1 MHRQSAPADRA
12 WRPFLSGSPYLAIV
26 GNFLSPS
33 FANIARLAGVGG
45 EFWVNRRHLR
55 HLCNLGLQTL
65 SIVASSGGLHS
76 VQPTLSKKQ
85 CCDSMAHLPVAPRPR
100 ISPLMDIALTPT
112 SALPATT
119 ARPEALIKWLMFIAL
134 LVFAIVVVGGITRLT
149 ESGLSITEWKPI
161 TGALPP
167 LSDAAWASEFEK
179 YKQIP
184 EYTQINGPAG
194 MTLAEFKF
202 IYFWEWV
209 HRLLGRVIGLA
220 FALPLAWLWIKQAI
234 PAGYKPRLLA
244 LLALGGLQGTIGWW
258 MVSSGLS
265 ARTDVSHYRLAVHLL
280 TALFI
285 LGGLVW
291 TALDLKVLARNPNAK
306 PAKLTGFAGVVLG
319 ILFIQLLFGAWVAG
333 LNAGYRFVPDGIDA
347 SKGAFYALVND
358 PFLTHFVHRW
368 WAWVAVIALVMLSR
382 RTRKAGARGASIAI
396 HSAFGV
402 QILLGIATVMTGVN
416 IVLAVSHQAVGALL
430 VAATVWGAHVIG
442 RQKVLR
448 HAES

>member
-1 MHRQSAPADRA
+1 MDVALRSDQGFSANA
-12 WRPFLSGSPYLAIV
+12 
-26 GNFLSPS
+26 
-33 FANIARLAGVGG
+33 
-45 EFWVNRRHLR
+45 
-55 HLCNLGLQTL
+55 
-65 SIVASSGGLHS
+65 
-76 VQPTLSKKQ
+76 
-85 CCDSMAHLPVAPRPR
+85 
-100 ISPLMDIALTPT
+100 
-112 SALPATT
+112 
-119 ARPEALIKWLMFIAL
+119 ARPEALIRWLMFIAA
-134 LVFAIVVVGGITRLT
+134 LVFAMVVVGGITRLT

-167 LSDAAWASEFEK
+167 LSDAAWMSEFEK
-179 YKQIP
+179 YKAIP

-194 MTLAEFKF
+194 MTLAQFKF

-209 HRLLGRVIGLA
+209 HRLLGRVVGLA
-220 FALPLAWLWIKQAI
+220 FALPLAWFWVKQAI
-234 PAGYKPRLLA
+234 PAGYKPRLFA
-244 LLALGGLQGTIGWW
+244 LMALGGLQGTIGWW

-291 TALDLKVLARNPNAK
+291 TALDLKALAKNPDAK
-306 PAKLTGFAGVVLG
+306 PAKLTGFAGAVIAV
-319 ILFIQLLFGAWVAG
+319 LFIQLLFGAWVAG
-333 LNAGYRFVPDGIDA
+333 LNAGYVSNTWPLMNDHLVPDGIDA
-347 SKGAFYALVND
+347 SKGAFHALVND

-396 HSAFGV
+396 QSAFGV

-430 VAATVWGAHVIG
+430 VAATVWGAHVLG
-442 RQKVLR
+442 RQKVLG

>member
-1 MHRQSAPADRA
+1 M
-12 WRPFLSGSPYLAIV
+12 
-26 GNFLSPS
+26 
-33 FANIARLAGVGG
+33 
-45 EFWVNRRHLR
+45 
-55 HLCNLGLQTL
+55 
-65 SIVASSGGLHS
+65 
-76 VQPTLSKKQ
+76 PTIQ
-85 CCDSMAHLPVAPRPR
+85 G
-100 ISPLMDIALTPT
+100 
-112 SALPATT
+112 
-119 ARPEALIKWLMFIAL
+119 RPEALIRWLMVVAL
-134 LVFAIVVVGGITRLT
+134 LVFAMVVVGGITRLT

-161 TGALPP
+161 TGAIPP
-167 LSDAAWASEFEK
+167 LSEAHWISEFEK

-220 FALPLAWLWIKQAI
+220 FALPLAWFWVKQAI

-280 TALFI
+280 TAFFI

-291 TALDLKVLARNPNAK
+291 TALDLKSLAKDHGSQR
-306 PAKLTGFAGVVLG
+306 AKLTGFATVVLG

-333 LNAGYRFVPDGIDA
+333 LNAGYVSNSWPLMNDRFVPDGIDA
-347 SKGAFYALVND
+347 SRGISHALVND

-442 RQKVLR
+442 RQ

>member
-1 MHRQSAPADRA
+1 MPA
-12 WRPFLSGSPYLAIV
+12 
-26 GNFLSPS
+26 
-33 FANIARLAGVGG
+33 
-45 EFWVNRRHLR
+45 
-55 HLCNLGLQTL
+55 
-65 SIVASSGGLHS
+65 
-76 VQPTLSKKQ
+76 VQG
-85 CCDSMAHLPVAPRPR
+85 
-100 ISPLMDIALTPT
+100 
-112 SALPATT
+112 
-119 ARPEALIKWLMFIAL
+119 RPEALIRWLMVVAL
-134 LVFAIVVVGGITRLT
+134 LVFAMVVVGGITRLT

-161 TGALPP
+161 AGALPP
-167 LSDAAWASEFEK
+167 LSEAHWVSEFEK

-220 FALPLAWLWIKQAI
+220 FALPLAWFWLKQAI
-234 PAGYKPRLLA
+234 PAGYKLRFLA

-265 ARTDVSHYRLAVHLL
+265 VRTDVSHYRLAVHLL

-291 TALDLKVLARNPNAK
+291 TALDLKMLGRDPQAK
-306 PAKLTGFAGVVLG
+306 PAKITGFSAAVMF

-333 LNAGYRFVPDGIDA
+333 LNAGYVSNSWPLMNDRFVPDGIDA
-347 SKGAFYALVND
+347 SRGIFDALVND

-382 RTRKAGARGASIAI
+382 RTRKKGVRGASIAI

-402 QILLGIATVMTGVN
+402 QILLGVATVMTGVN

-442 RQKVLR
+442 RQKDFGR
-448 HAES
+448 AES